1 MPSAAPPRTTEHD
14 VAIIGGGFFGCAL
27 ALFFRSA
34 TKRVAL
40 FEAGPA
46 LMERASAVNQARV
59 HSGLHYPR
67 SFATARRSQR
77 DFAPFVEA
85 FRDCIQDDF
94 RMLYAIARRRSQV
107 RANRFETMFR
117 NMGAPIERAGPA
129 ETALFDEDAIEA
141 VFTCPEYAFD
151 WKAIRRH
158 MIARLDGHAVPVHL
172 NTGVRAVVPLE
183 GGGLEL
189 TLEDGSKTT
198 AGTVFNVT
206 YAQIN
211 AVLAGSG
218 SHTLPLKHELAEIAL
233 IEPPPAL
240 AGLGVTVMDGPFFS
254 AMPFP
259 AEALYSLTHV
269 RYTPHQAWTDTSGG
283 PTAYDTFL
291 AAEKHSRWRHMVQ
304 DSARYMPC
312 LSEAAYQ
319 RSLYDVKT
327 VLERNEAD
335 DGRPILLQEQADL
348 PGLFSVLGGKVDNIF
363 DLFEFLTQTRPDWAD
378 LTSDLVF
385 EQ

>member
-1 MPSAAPPRTTEHD
+1 MAGAGTQSTEHD

-27 ALFFRSA
+27 ALFFRSG
-34 TKRVAL
+34 TPNVTL
-40 FEAGPA
+40 FEAGGA

-94 RMLYAIARRRSQV
+94 RMLYAIARRKSQV

-117 NMGAPIERAGPA
+117 SMGAPIERASPGDA
-129 ETALFDEDAIEA
+129 ALFDAQAIEA
-141 VFTCPEYAFD
+141 VFTCPEYAFN

-158 MIARLDGHAVPVHL
+158 MVTRLEGHDIPVHL
-172 NTGVRAVVPLE
+172 GTGVRSVRTRAA
-183 GGGLEL
+183 GGLEL
-189 TLEDGSKTT
+189 TLDDGTT
-198 AGTVFNVT
+198 TSAQTVFNVT

-211 AVLAGSG
+211 ALLAGSG
-218 SHTLPLKHELAEIAL
+218 SEPLPLKHELAEVAL
-233 IEPPPAL
+233 VEPPPAL
-240 AGLGVTVMDGPFFS
+240 DGIGVTVMDGPFFS

-259 AEALYSLTHV
+259 AEDLYSLTHV
-269 RYTPHQAWTDTSGG
+269 RYTPHKAWTDREGG
-283 PTAYDTFL
+283 PTAYETF
-291 AAEKHSRWRHMVQ
+291 AAADPQSRWKHMVQ
-304 DSARYMPC
+304 DSARYMQC
-312 LSEAAYQ
+312 IGEATYA

-363 DLFEFLTQTRPDWAD
+363 DLFEFLTQTRPEWAD
-378 LTSDLVF
+378 LTADLVF
-385 EQ
+385 ER